1 MRSLRLVAFLV
12 GALVLSGGLVGQD
25 RKGDGKDPKKDDQ
38 PTKAKGQ
45 LPTYWGQLGLSEEQ
59 KQKVYKVQN
68 KYGEEIEKL
77 EAKIKELKDKRDKDR
92 FDILSNDQK
101 KRLEEIIKSKAG
113 GGGKG
118 DK

>member
-1 MRSLRLVAFLV
+1 MRSFRLTAFLV
-12 GALVLSGGLVGQD
+12 GALVLSGGLVGQEK
-25 RKGDGKDPKKDDQ
+25 KGGGKDPKKEDT
-38 PTKAKGQ
+38 PAKAKGM

-77 EAKIKELKDKRDKDR
+77 ETKIKELKEKRDKDR
-92 FDILSNDQK
+92 YDLLSAEQK
-101 KRLEEIIKSKAG
+101 KRLEAIIKEKAG
-113 GGGKG
+113 GGKD